1 MQEKINKNNS
11 IAPGQAADAAVGNDA
26 LLVETLSACMD
37 GEGSDFELRRVLKVL
52 ADPSSSTAN
61 HLLGSWRRYHLV
73 SASLKGQMHANPQL
87 DLLAGMHARMALDE
101 PLPIAPISRKLNG
114 MAKKL
119 GQFSIAASVA
129 FTVLFGVSQVQDL
142 LPGSANSLAPSGIQ
156 MADAASSMPELGGD
170 FNPSEL
176 SRTVSMDAAARDRI
190 QRAVRQFSG
199 SSAPVPFNAEAYTFP
214 VQSEPE
220 EASQ

>member
-1 MQEKINKNNS
+1 MQEKGNKNNIVTPDQ
-11 IAPGQAADAAVGNDA
+11 IASALVGNDE
-26 LLVETLSACMD
+26 LLGESLSACMD
-37 GEGSDFELRRVLKVL
+37 GEGSDLELRRVLREL
-52 ADPSSSTAN
+52 ADSSSSTAQN
-61 HLLGSWRRYHLV
+61 LQGSWRRYHLI
-73 SASLKGQMHANPQL
+73 SASLQDQLHTNPQV
-87 DLLAGMHARMALDE
+87 DLLDGLHARLALDE
-101 PLPIAPISRKLNG
+101 PLPAIPISRKFNEI
-114 MAKKL
+114 ARKL
-119 GQFSIAASVA
+119 GQVSIAASVA

-142 LPGSANSLAPSGIQ
+142 LPGNTSPSATGVQ
-156 MADAASSMPELGGD
+156 MADASSSLPELGGD